1 MKRQLMMLAGFC
13 VFAAGSTSAQEQP
26 AVCHT
31 PSATK
36 ASTKPASLFA
46 GAGKAHITIT
56 TKSGDAQA
64 FFDQGLALLHSF
76 WGYEADR
83 SFARAA
89 ELDPDCAMAYWG
101 MAMADVNEERRNNA
115 VKRARELAPKV
126 SDQEKL
132 YIAAVDARYQGEK
145 TVVQNNGFLGATE
158 GYRSALRRL
167 VAAYPSDL
175 EAKLFLAL
183 AELSGYERDGTPRAG
198 TIEAIALCQL
208 VLQLDPNHLA
218 AHHYLIHAFESGKRP
233 QDGERHAD
241 AYPALALA
249 VGHAQHMPGHIYVHV
264 DRWKDAAAAFEHSAE
279 VDLAYM
285 RDQNEISDHAG
296 GPYGHNV
303 HFLAMVYGYQGRYRD
318 AIRVSD
324 GLINLGRD
332 PKEMSSRAAFEGRL
346 AKLRTLIRFEKWNEI
361 LDGKSLPDEGA
372 FEVFTAWR
380 YYARAVANIGRN
392 DSTAARNELMG
403 LQREIAWMKERLP
416 KLSSAP
422 QIGRQRQ
429 QLRALSVAPLEISAH
444 LLAREGKADEAI
456 ARLREAIEEEQKLGY
471 SEPPLYPQP
480 LEELA
485 GRISLD
491 LRRWKEAEE
500 FYRAALERDPGSG
513 RALLGI
519 AESLRG
525 AGRASEA
532 RDVLSRFEKAW
543 AQADSDLPEVRRA
556 KSIFA
561 VASGI

>member
-1 MKRQLMMLAGFC
+1 MITAFC
-13 VFAAGSTSAQEQP
+13 LVAAGSAFAQDQP
-26 AVCHT
+26 AVCHI

-36 ASTKPASLFA
+36 ESTKPASLFE
-46 GAGKAHITIT
+46 GAGKSHITIT
-56 TKSGDAQA
+56 TKSREAQA

-89 ELDPDCAMAYWG
+89 QLDPDCAMAHWG
-101 MAMADVNEERRNNA
+101 IAMADVNEVRRNNA
-115 VKRARELAPKV
+115 IKRARELAPKV
-126 SDQEKL
+126 SDQERL
-132 YIAAVDARYQGEK
+132 YIAAVEARYQGEK

-183 AELSGYERDGTPRAG
+183 AELSGYERDGTPRSG
-198 TIEAIALCQL
+198 TIEAIAMCQL
-208 VLQLDPNHLA
+208 VLQIDPNHLG

-241 AYPALALA
+241 VYPSLAPA

-264 DRWKDAAAAFEHSAE
+264 DRWNDAATAFERSAE
-279 VDLAYM
+279 VDRAYM

-303 HFLAMVYGYQGRYRD
+303 HFLVMVYGYQGRYRD
-318 AIRVSD
+318 AFRMSD
-324 GLINLGRD
+324 QLISLGRD
-332 PKEMSSRAAFEGRL
+332 PKEVNSRAAFEGRL
-346 AKLRTLIRFEKWNEI
+346 AKLRTLVRFEKWNEI

-372 FEVFTAWR
+372 FEVFNAWR
-380 YYARAVANIGRN
+380 YYARAIANIGRN
-392 DSTAARNELMG
+392 DVGAARSELAG
-403 LQREIAWMKERLP
+403 LEREIAWMKDRLP
-416 KLSSAP
+416 KLKNAP

-429 QLRALSVAPLEISAH
+429 QLRALSVAPLEIAAR
-444 LLAREGKADEAI
+444 LLAKEGKVDETFAK
-456 ARLREAIEEEQKLGY
+456 LREAIEEEQKLGY

-485 GRISLD
+485 GKIALE
-491 LRRWKEAEE
+491 LKRWKEAEE

-519 AESLRG
+519 AESLKG
-525 AGRASEA
+525 AGKAAEA
-532 RDVLSRFEKAW
+532 REVLIRFEKAW
-543 AQADSDLPEVRRA
+543 AQADAELPEVRRA
-556 KSIFA
+556 KSINA
-561 VASGI
+561 VASGS

>member
-1 MKRQLMMLAGFC
+1 MKRQLAAIATLC
-13 VFAAGSTSAQEQP
+13 ILAAGAYAQEQP

-36 ASTKPASLFA
+36 ESTKPATLFA
-46 GAGKAHITIT
+46 GAGKSHITIT
-56 TKSGDAQA
+56 TKSPEAQA

-89 ELDPDCAMAYWG
+89 ELDPECAMAQWG
-101 MAMADVNEERRNNA
+101 IAMADVNETRRTNA
-115 VKRARELAPKV
+115 IKRAKELAPPV
-126 SDQEKL
+126 SDREKL
-132 YIAAVDARYQGEK
+132 YIAAVEAKYEGEK
-145 TVVQNNGFLGATE
+145 TTVQNNGFLGATE
-158 GYRSALRRL
+158 AYGKALRRI
-167 VAAYPSDL
+167 VAAYPADL

-198 TIEAIALCQL
+198 TMEAIALCEL

-218 AHHYLIHAFESGKRP
+218 GHHYLIHAFESGKRP

-241 AYPALALA
+241 VYPSLALG

-279 VDLAYM
+279 VDRAYM

-303 HFLAMVYGYQGRYRD
+303 HLLATVYGYQGRYRD

-324 GLINLGRD
+324 DLINLGRD
-332 PKEMSSRAAFEGRL
+332 PKEMTSRAALEGRI
-346 AKLRTLIRFEKWNEI
+346 AKLRTLVRFEKWSEI
-361 LDGKSLPDEGA
+361 LDGKSLPDDGA
-372 FEVFTAWR
+372 FEVFAAWR

-392 DSTAARNELMG
+392 DLTTARNELAG
-403 LQREIAWMKERLP
+403 LQREIAWMKDRLP
-416 KLSSAP
+416 TLSGAP

-429 QLRALSVAPLEISAH
+429 QLRALAVAPIEIRARI
-444 LLAREGKADEAI
+444 LAKEGKADEAI
-456 ARLREAIEEEQKLGY
+456 AKLRDAIEEEQKLGY
-471 SEPPLYPQP
+471 SEPPLYPLP

-485 GRISLD
+485 GKISLE
-491 LRRWKEAEE
+491 LKRWKEAEE

-513 RALLGI
+513 RALFGL
-519 AESLRG
+519 AEALKG

-532 RDVLSRFEKAW
+532 REVLGRFTKAW
-543 AQADSDLPEVRRA
+543 SQADADLPEMQRA
-556 KSIFA
+556 KSILA
-561 VASGI
+561 VASGS